1 MFPSVAFWQATLP
14 TFVLHASMDFA
25 LVFLLGFQNHNISSL
40 QKRASYTHI
49 YCSSSVKTVVHW
61 AQIMRDA
68 TFGTYQPI
76 ETAPTN
82 VSLMPKYATQS
93 IKTPMVLIYGGR
105 DDLVAIDTMRERL
118 PLGTRYLELPNYEH
132 IDVLWGNNVENDVI
146 PHVLSAL
153 NSSKT
158 DLLVR

>member
-14 TFVLHASMDFA
+14 TFILHAAMDFA
-25 LVFLLGFQNHNISSL
+25 LVFLLGFQNHNISSV

-61 AQIMRDA
+61 TQIMRDA
-68 TFGTYQPI
+68 TFGLYQPI
-76 ETAPTN
+76 ETAQTN
-82 VSLMPKYATQS
+82 VALMPKYATQG

-105 DDLVAIDTMRERL
+105 DSLVAIDTMRELL
-118 PLGTRYLELPNYEH
+118 PPETRYHELPNYEH
-132 IDVLWGNNVENDVI
+132 IDVLWGDDVENDVI

-153 NSSKT
+153 NSSKA
-158 DLLVR
+158 